1 MNLQSISFYAKK
13 SIKLIRDKGFKVFIK
28 VAVAKV
34 DRRLNGYNLIQQFP
48 TIHSSDNYLNDSN
61 FMEGELIIISGVP
74 YDDIGGGQRAAQ
86 LARCALKTGKKVV
99 YLYIYKKYDFEK
111 NIHVESDVS
120 IHGLQHIYI
129 GNTTP
134 NIISKIV
141 SANATLV
148 IEHPHPD
155 ALPYLEFFNNRGLK
169 TVFELIDDWETS
181 LGGDWFNLENYQRFV
196 RESTVVVGTAKLLV
210 KRLEDLGREDAIYLP
225 NAANEYIFDKY
236 RKYSKPFDMP
246 SGYNRIALYFGS
258 LYGEWFGWDYIT
270 AAAKANPKIA
280 FVLIGDKP
288 TDRNISDN
296 VFFLGAKDITELPA
310 YLAHSDITLL
320 PFVPGKISDAVSPIK
335 IFEYL
340 FLGKPVIATQMPE
353 IVDYP
358 GVFIANDPV
367 EFATLCKKVE
377 VTAELISKNDIF
389 ISENSWFSRLDN
401 ILTSKTYERFH
412 KKTSAVILIH
422 NNANI
427 IIRNLQSLIHHCDYF
442 LKEIIVVD
450 NMSID
455 GGAELVASQFP
466 NVKIIK
472 NDVNGCSSG
481 RNLGAKYATGQYLAF
496 FDSDQWFTSFSSFTE
511 ALNLLEKNANIGIIG
526 WGAGWFDV
534 NRSDLGGM
542 ISDYCPNRGMN
553 AEAIHKG
560 YRSDIGYLGTCGV
573 FMSRTIFEA
582 SKGFDTF
589 YDPTCFEDT
598 DLCFQIKALGFD
610 VCYRDLTGIRHQ
622 PHQTTKADSGSD
634 YYEKL
639 FNRNANYFK
648 EKWSSY
654 PEFYVDYK
662 GN

>member
-1 MNLQSISFYAKK
+1 
-13 SIKLIRDKGFKVFIK
+13 
-28 VAVAKV
+28 
-34 DRRLNGYNLIQQFP
+34 
-48 TIHSSDNYLNDSN
+48 
-61 FMEGELIIISGVP
+61 
-74 YDDIGGGQRAAQ
+74 
-86 LARCALKTGKKVV
+86 
-99 YLYIYKKYDFEK
+99 
-111 NIHVESDVS
+111 
-120 IHGLQHIYI
+120 
-129 GNTTP
+129 
-134 NIISKIV
+134 
-141 SANATLV
+141 
-148 IEHPHPD
+148 
-155 ALPYLEFFNNRGLK
+155 
-169 TVFELIDDWETS
+169 
-181 LGGDWFNLENYQRFV
+181 
-196 RESTVVVGTAKLLV
+196 
-210 KRLEDLGREDAIYLP
+210 
-225 NAANEYIFDKY
+225 
-236 RKYSKPFDMP
+236 
-246 SGYNRIALYFGS
+246 
-258 LYGEWFGWDYIT
+258 
-270 AAAKANPKIA
+270 
-280 FVLIGDKP
+280 
-288 TDRNISDN
+288 
-296 VFFLGAKDITELPA
+296 
-310 YLAHSDITLL
+310 
-320 PFVPGKISDAVSPIK
+320 
-335 IFEYL
+335 
-340 FLGKPVIATQMPE
+340 
-353 IVDYP
+353 
-358 GVFIANDPV
+358 
-367 EFATLCKKVE
+367 
-377 VTAELISKNDIF
+377 
-389 ISENSWFSRLDN
+389 
-401 ILTSKTYERFH
+401 
-412 KKTSAVILIH
+412 
-422 NNANI
+422 
-427 IIRNLQSLIHHCDYF
+427 
-442 LKEIIVVD
+442 
-450 NMSID
+450 
-455 GGAELVASQFP
+455 SQFP